1 VRQLDPF
8 DGSGSSLELAT
19 EPRPLPPQPSAL
31 KPRRALPFPPNTVV
45 ELGLE
50 AFFAGRGFRVQQ
62 QYESAEVVTGIQLA
76 NSYFVESFTG
86 GGTLRVEE
94 QDTGAATLLMRNFF
108 GGFRTAKLDVR
119 GGGGQVLLTL
129 ELRRRPRPFNELAVY
144 DWNGNELGRIV
155 ERFAWL
161 GRRYELCDASG
172 AVLATLDK
180 PFYRFWRFDLSRE
193 GHAVGRLE
201 KPWAGLA
208 RELYTQADVFM
219 VHVDEGL
226 ADVRTRL
233 LLVAASVLV
242 DMVHFEKPR
251 SGGFLGHRLAR

>member
-1 VRQLDPF
+1 MRQLDPLE
-8 DGSGSSLELAT
+8 GSNGSLELAT
-19 EPRPLPPQPSAL
+19 EPRPVPPRPSAL
-31 KPRRALPFPPNTVV
+31 KPRRALPFAPNTIV

-62 QYESAEVVTGIQLA
+62 QYESAEVLTGFQLA

-94 QDTGAATLLMRNFF
+94 QDTGAATMLMRNLF

-144 DWNGNELGRIV
+144 AWDGAELGRIV
-155 ERFAWL
+155 ERFVWL
-161 GRRYELCDASG
+161 GRRYELRDPSG

-180 PFYRFWRFDLSRE
+180 PFYRIWRFDLSRE
-193 GHAVGRLE
+193 GRELGRLE
-201 KPWAGLA
+201 KQWAGLA
-208 RELYTQADVFM
+208 RELYSQADAFM
-219 VHVDEGL
+219 VHVDDSL
-226 ADVRTRL
+226 TDVRTRL

-251 SGGFLGHRLAR
+251 SGGFLGHCAGP